1 MQRVSE
7 SFRSSEYWQK
17 HVGKNVIRNLHRR
30 LHERVLGYN
39 ARYRP
44 NASENYNFVEGEDE
58 TERGKGKN
66 NT

>member
-1 MQRVSE
+1 MQRIGE
-7 SFRSSEYWQK
+7 SFRNSEYWQE
-17 HVGKNVIRNLHRR
+17 HVNKNVISNLHRR

-44 NASENYNFVEGEDE
+44 NTSEDDNFVEGENE
-58 TERGKGKN
+58 AKRGKGKD